1 MHARHITSL
10 LTDALSDTPVVV
22 VNGARQSG
30 KSTLV
35 QSLVGPQPAPQR
47 YLTLDDPTTLNA
59 AKSDPAGFINGL
71 QGPVTLDEVQRAP
84 ELFLPIK
91 EAVDRDRQPGRFL
104 LTGSADVMLLPGMAD
119 SLAGRMEV
127 LSLWPLSCAEVADS
141 SALNR
146 ADALFS
152 GDLSA
157 LSIPLCE
164 RSELIG
170 HLLAGGFPDAVAR
183 TSALRRT
190 AWFDAYVQAILQ
202 RDVRDLAHIEQL
214 TEVPNLLH
222 LLATRSATLLNFAEL
237 SRTAGMAQSTLK
249 RYFALLEMLF
259 LVVRIPPW
267 ERNPGKRLVKAP
279 KVFLPD
285 TGLLCHL
292 MGASAAGLGSKP
304 GLPSAAVETFV
315 LAELLKHVAFSRQR
329 LSLWHYRTLSNIE
342 VDFVLE
348 NRLGQIT
355 GIEVKASATVD
366 AKDFKGLSHLKET
379 EGGFFSAAWCC
390 TPGARSFLLV
400 PICGPCRCQC
410 GGRFD
415 HGCGVAGACQALLG
429 QLLLR
434 TFDLIMNQNQMVL
447 RARPFDFYIKVIAA
461 YACFIWDGGQ
471 FV

>member
-1 MHARHITSL
+1 MHHRHITPL
-10 LTDALSDTPVVV
+10 LADALNDTPVVV
-22 VNGARQSG
+22 INGARQSG

-35 QSLVGPQPAPQR
+35 QSLRGSDAMPRR
-47 YLTLDDPTTLNA
+47 YITLDDSAILNA

-71 QGPVTLDEVQRAP
+71 QGAVTLDEVQRAP

-91 EAVDRDRQPGRFL
+91 AAVDRDRQPGRFL

-127 LSLWPLSCAEVADS
+127 LSLWPLSAAEVADS
-141 SALNR
+141 PDINR

-152 GDLSA
+152 GDWSA
-157 LSIPLCE
+157 LRIPPCE
-164 RSELIG
+164 RAELIQR
-170 HLLAGGFPDAVAR
+170 LLAGGFPEAVAR
-183 TSALRRT
+183 TMAQRRT

-202 RDVRDLAHIEQL
+202 RDVRDLANIEQL
-214 TEVPNLLH
+214 TEIPNLLQ

-237 SRTAGMAQSTLK
+237 SRTAGIAQSTLK

-259 LVVRIPPW
+259 LVVRVPPW

-285 TGLLCHL
+285 SGLLCHF
-292 MGASAAGLGSKP
+292 MSVTPASLVAKP
-304 GLPSAAVETFV
+304 GLPGGVVETFV
-315 LAELLKHVAFSRQR
+315 LAELLKHVAFSSQG

-366 AKDFKGLSHLKET
+366 GKDFKGLRHLQET
-379 EGGFFSAAWCC
+379 EGAVFQRGIVLYA
-390 TPGARSFLLV
+390 GRELV
-400 PICGPCRCQC
+400 PFGENLWAVPLS
-410 GGRFD
+410 
-415 HGCGVAGACQALLG
+415 VWWA
-429 QLLLR
+429 
-434 TFDLIMNQNQMVL
+434 V
-447 RARPFDFYIKVIAA
+447 
-461 YACFIWDGGQ
+461 
-471 FV
+471 